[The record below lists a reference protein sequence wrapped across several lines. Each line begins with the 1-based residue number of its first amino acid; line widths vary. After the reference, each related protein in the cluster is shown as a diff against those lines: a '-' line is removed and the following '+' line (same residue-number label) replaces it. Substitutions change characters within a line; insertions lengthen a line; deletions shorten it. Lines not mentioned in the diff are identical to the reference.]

1 MVALGCEISALEEVR
16 LHVADAQP
24 AHREGKTWCGDVLR
38 WYRLSI
44 RVVERSPRGD
54 QHGAHVRLHA
64 VNLGEVAQAG
74 KPSARACPLAAAR
87 GPHNLAIS
95 RRNLYGE
102 DRCPHLALMS
112 KLQEQ
117 SVVSYAGEHGMKR
130 EMCSAATSGMNV

>member
-1 MVALGCEISALEEVR
+1 MLPTRSQRTGKGKPGARMSSAGTDYL
-16 LHVADAQP
+16 
-24 AHREGKTWCGDVLR
+24 
-38 WYRLSI
+38 

-54 QHGAHVRLHA
+54 QHGAHERLHA
-64 VNLGEVAQAG
+64 VNLGEGAQAG